1 MLGDKLGEEHGRV
14 TTRRILPG
22 EDFRYIQMEISFET
36 EVTVLGVQGQNI
48 GTYKVWERIPGQMY
62 AEGQG
67 IIMTADG
74 EGAIWNGH
82 GVGHMTEQGVA
93 FAASVAIQTNSTK
106 LQRLNECLMLVEHHA
121 DNDGGA
127 HSELYE
133 WKA

>member
-1 MLGDKLGEEHGRV
+1 MLGDKLGEEHGRI
-14 TTRRILPG
+14 TMRRVLPG
-22 EDFRYIQMEISFET
+22 QDYRYVQMEISIET

-48 GTYKVWERIPGQMY
+48 GTYTVWERIPGQMY
-62 AEGQG
+62 GEGQG

-82 GVGHMTEQGVA
+82 GIGHPTADGIA
-93 FAASVAIQTNSTK
+93 FAGSVAVQTNSTK
-106 LQRLNECLMLVEHHA
+106 LARLNECLMVVEHHA
-121 DNDGGA
+121 NNDGSA